1 MIPGGWNVYGTEGK
15 KGIEALMK
23 NLGRLSKHGWDLE
36 KRKRLRGVEE
46 RAKEVEVDILLTITH
61 SSKR

>member
-1 MIPGGWNVYGTEGK
+1 MAPGGWNVYGTEGK

-23 NLGRLSKHGWDLE
+23 NLDRFWKHGWDLGKE
-36 KRKRLRGVEE
+36 RGVEE
-46 RAKEVEVDILLTITH
+46 RAKEVDVLLTITH